1 MNTKFLTQ
9 LFVIALLA
17 FSCNKEDD
25 SGIDPNY
32 QNLGDD
38 EISEID
44 AKLLGQISKAA
55 DLFDTMEIWEGFK
68 LNEYPLYLIHKNKV
82 GKIDRGI
89 IVNPQSTILGAKDLD
104 QEFSAGLNAY
114 RYDGEL
120 FRAWGVLSNT
130 DFGNGLYDSDF
141 EIDGERYYVQVYND
155 EEVKAGEKLAIY
167 PGGFFDRSI
176 VTVGAIDFI
185 INENFRVYQ
194 KGWDSQKV
202 PIDPDTDELRMIAS
216 KVLELKTVLHQVFKN
231 FPNTNLT
238 HEELE
243 EKLKQYVAIQSQLDA
258 VNFDPFA
265 ETAEGSARYIERMA
279 IRNLFPE
286 RANEPFIQGTVLEN
300 DYGITNQKTLNMV
313 FDIALTYEIGASVC
327 YILSQVDSE
336 ALKRI
341 ENGSNLFK
349 IVSLKYKLTDQQLLQ
364 YVQDAKNS
372 VDWNAVQTKVQR
384 WQTL

>member
-155 EEVKAGEKLAIY
+155 EEVKA
-167 PGGFFDRSI
+167 R
-176 VTVGAIDFI
+176 
-185 INENFRVYQ
+185 
-194 KGWDSQKV
+194 
-202 PIDPDTDELRMIAS
+202 
-216 KVLELKTVLHQVFKN
+216 
-231 FPNTNLT
+231 
-238 HEELE
+238 
-243 EKLKQYVAIQSQLDA
+243 
-258 VNFDPFA
+258 
-265 ETAEGSARYIERMA
+265 
-279 IRNLFPE
+279 
-286 RANEPFIQGTVLEN
+286 
-300 DYGITNQKTLNMV
+300 
-313 FDIALTYEIGASVC
+313 
-327 YILSQVDSE
+327 
-336 ALKRI
+336 
-341 ENGSNLFK
+341 
-349 IVSLKYKLTDQQLLQ
+349 
-364 YVQDAKNS
+364 
-372 VDWNAVQTKVQR
+372 
-384 WQTL
+384 